1 MFVSHT
7 AIAILSAFFAAIGT
21 ILARPLLKQIKSK
34 EILGIN
40 FLTMTT
46 VLLLLSPLFYF
57 FKVTYLSVGLLMLV
71 SLIDTVANYF
81 YFKTFEQT
89 DASAASPILSISPAF
104 TFLFSWIFLQETSG
118 IWTYFIAIL
127 IIFSTILLTADFKNF
142 QLTKSATIIPALIS
156 TVLFGIS
163 AIPAKYLLNN
173 LQAINSPTLYMFRAG
188 IISLFAL
195 LLFGF
200 NITTISI
207 KQYRLI
213 FVRSL
218 FVIAQY
224 VLFYYAISSG
234 NTGVSSTL
242 ANITPFFVFILAA
255 VFLKEKITLKK
266 ATAAVFII
274 FLSLII

>member
-104 TFLFSWIFLQETSG
+104 TFFSQFFTG
-118 IWTYFIAIL
+118 R
-127 IIFSTILLTADFKNF
+127 IITVKYRHSRFFKAFNKFS
-142 QLTKSATIIPALIS
+142 
-156 TVLFGIS
+156 
-163 AIPAKYLLNN
+163 
-173 LQAINSPTLYMFRAG
+173 
-188 IISLFAL
+188 SLF
-195 LLFGF
+195 
-200 NITTISI
+200 
-207 KQYRLI
+207 QYLR
-213 FVRSL
+213 RSNQGL
-218 FVIAQY
+218 CGGI
-224 VLFYYAISSG
+224 
-234 NTGVSSTL
+234 
-242 ANITPFFVFILAA
+242 
-255 VFLKEKITLKK
+255 
-266 ATAAVFII
+266 
-274 FLSLII
+274 

>member
-1 MFVSHT
+1 
-7 AIAILSAFFAAIGT
+7 
-21 ILARPLLKQIKSK
+21 
-34 EILGIN
+34 
-40 FLTMTT
+40 
-46 VLLLLSPLFYF
+46 
-57 FKVTYLSVGLLMLV
+57 
-71 SLIDTVANYF
+71 
-81 YFKTFEQT
+81 
-89 DASAASPILSISPAF
+89 
-104 TFLFSWIFLQETSG
+104 
-118 IWTYFIAIL
+118 
-127 IIFSTILLTADFKNF
+127 
-142 QLTKSATIIPALIS
+142 
-156 TVLFGIS
+156 
-163 AIPAKYLLNN
+163 
-173 LQAINSPTLYMFRAG
+173 MFRAG